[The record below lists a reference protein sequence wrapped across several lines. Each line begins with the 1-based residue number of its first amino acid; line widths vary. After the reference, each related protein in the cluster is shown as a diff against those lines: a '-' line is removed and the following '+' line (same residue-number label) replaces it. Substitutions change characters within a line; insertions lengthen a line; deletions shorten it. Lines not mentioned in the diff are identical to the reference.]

1 MPFCRYYRG
10 FLGSLVWYECMRMGY
25 VGQPS
30 HHHVCCLEERASCC
44 CLQVIRGFSSHHH
57 HQPQSWLLIGGD
69 LGPVEASLVSDWPRR
84 RGETGKLVL
93 VSVPWCAAG
102 LLIELNGPSQTNWE
116 VVYKDNAIFLPH
128 LNINFQC
135 GRQNNIAAHLVWCQ
149 GRTFHTFWRD
159 TVVNI

>member
-1 MPFCRYYRG
+1 
-10 FLGSLVWYECMRMGY
+10 MGY

-44 CLQVIRGFSSHHH
+44 LQVIRGFSSHH

-69 LGPVEASLVSDWPRR
+69 LGPVEASLVSDWRRR

-93 VSVPWCAAG
+93 LVLLCRDALLAWLLSVPWCAAG
-102 LLIELNGPSQTNWE
+102 LLIELNGPSQTNRE

-135 GRQNNIAAHLVWCQ
+135 GQQNIIAAHLVWCQ
-149 GRTFHTFWRD
+149 GRTFHTFWRG
-159 TVVNI
+159 TFVNI

>member
-1 MPFCRYYRG
+1 MQNRA
-10 FLGSLVWYECMRMGY
+10 FLSTLLRFFGSLVWYECMRMGY

-44 CLQVIRGFSSHHH
+44 LQVIRGFSSHH

-93 VSVPWCAAG
+93 VWLCRDA
-102 LLIELNGPSQTNWE
+102 LL
-116 VVYKDNAIFLPH
+116 A
-128 LNINFQC
+128 C
-135 GRQNNIAAHLVWCQ
+135 
-149 GRTFHTFWRD
+149 
-159 TVVNI
+159 